1 MPLILHIS
9 PRADLPSS
17 ADSPSIS
24 NPIYVVGIVVA
35 VVTILAISGW
45 LGLRVYRKR
54 AAAKRESKMGA
65 AFLSVKGLVREDDP
79 MNEKDDSLQ

>member
-1 MPLILHIS
+1 MPVTPHIS

-17 ADSPSIS
+17 ADSSSIS
-24 NPIYVVGIVVA
+24 NPIYIVGIVIA
-35 VVTILAISGW
+35 AVTILGISVW

-65 AFLSVKGLVREDDP
+65 AFLSVRGLVREDDP
-79 MNEKDDSLQ
+79 VNEKDNSLQ

>member
-1 MPLILHIS
+1 MPVTPHIS

-24 NPIYVVGIVVA
+24 NPIYIVGIVVA
-35 VVTILAISGW
+35 AVTILGISVW
-45 LGLRVYRKR
+45 LGLRGYRKR

-65 AFLSVKGLVREDDP
+65 AFLSVRGLVREDDP
-79 MNEKDDSLQ
+79 VNEKDNSWQ